1 MCMSIY
7 QHIVPNVPTVR
18 RQNDKHE
25 TQHFE
30 SKIKTM
36 TSATAAAAN
45 QTSSSTSRFR
55 CPCQHIPLSL
65 SSATSAEYGDVAS
78 LTRRMKS
85 ANHQNNISSKNR
97 QAGGLSAIPG
107 ISDGGITPLHLAA
120 QHGHPAAVSLLL
132 SEGWCDGDTGLPIV
146 MTGGGGGGTDN
157 QNDCDRNNREDGNH
171 TANVKKLCGATPL
184 HRASFSGAISA
195 MQVLLSWRQR
205 DTESRGAVD
214 GGVNLLSRDVSF
226 GDQRTP
232 LHKAVAGGRP
242 LAVQLLLNA
251 LRERESLRDGLLTR
265 DAVGLTPLELARQ
278 FTSLDEVELEQ
289 ERCSVRRWD
298 VVAGGASAD
307 WDTCQ
312 RLLEGCMS
320 DANVSINNPNTT
332 TQTSRSMPELPPCTN
347 DDDCVDGK
355 CRTAAWE
362 NAFRM
367 ALVSSMKTSLNNN
380 ANETIGG
387 NNDGRVT
394 PTKTVSNGFEG
405 TQTPTIKTVP
415 STAVKKT
422 PIGRK
427 CDACGNPST
436 VLFRAK
442 NRQLVCKPCHRK

>member
-1 MCMSIY
+1 
-7 QHIVPNVPTVR
+7 
-18 RQNDKHE
+18 
-25 TQHFE
+25 
-30 SKIKTM
+30 M

-45 QTSSSTSRFR
+45 QTSSNSRFR

-65 SSATSAEYGDVAS
+65 SSATSAEYGDVTS
-78 LTRRMKS
+78 LARRMKA
-85 ANHQNNISSKNR
+85 ANQNNILSSKNR
-97 QAGGLSAIPG
+97 QAGGGLSAIPG

-146 MTGGGGGGTDN
+146 MTGGGGGNDN
-157 QNDCDRNNREDGNH
+157 HNDCDRNNSVDSNH
-171 TANVKKLCGATPL
+171 TANVTKLCGATPL

-205 DTESRGAVD
+205 DTDNRGGVGD
-214 GGVNLLSRDVSF
+214 PNGGVNVLSRDVSF

-251 LRERESLRDGLLTR
+251 LRERELLRDGLLAR
-265 DAVGLTPLELARQ
+265 DAVGLTPLELAKQ
-278 FTSLDEVELEQ
+278 FILLDEVELEQ

-298 VVAGGASAD
+298 VVAGGSSAD

-332 TQTSRSMPELPPCTN
+332 TQTNRTMPEMPPCTN

-362 NAFRM
+362 NAFRI
-367 ALVSSMKTSLNNN
+367 ALISSMKTSLDNN

-387 NNDGRVT
+387 NKNGHVT
-394 PTKTVSNGFEG
+394 PTKSMSNGFEG
-405 TQTPTIKTVP
+405 TQTPNIKTVT
-415 STAVKKT
+415 SNAVKKT
-422 PIGRK
+422 SIGRK